1 MYSKSAYVRNHDG
14 LEIDYLSIQ
23 IQEIEKKI
31 NPKSE
36 ENNKY
41 NLKKINKVEIKF
53 ISTKIEN

>member
-31 NPKSE
+31 TPRV
-36 ENNKY
+36 
-41 NLKKINKVEIKF
+41 KKIINIIWKKLIRWKLYLLVQK
-53 ISTKIEN
+53 